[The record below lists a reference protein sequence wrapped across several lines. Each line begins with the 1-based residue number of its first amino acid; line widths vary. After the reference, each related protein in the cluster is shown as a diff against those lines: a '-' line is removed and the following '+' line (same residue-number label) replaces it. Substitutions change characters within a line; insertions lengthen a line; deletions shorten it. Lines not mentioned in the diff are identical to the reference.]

1 MNKFILAII
10 LAGYAF
16 TASGASVVRGISTN
30 GHYSFKA
37 FGPDLL
43 LYKGNKMIERCVTD
57 ETNRGI
63 DYGGNPYVLDL
74 YSCANRTKT
83 LGIKTFGNINDGG
96 WVFLIETRRG
106 QPVKTMQEL
115 FFITTGANSL

>member
-1 MNKFILAII
+1 MNKLILAII
-10 LAGYAF
+10 LTGYAF
-16 TASGASVVRGISTN
+16 TASGASVVQGISTN
-30 GHYSFKA
+30 GNYGFKA

-43 LYKGNKMIERCVTD
+43 LYKGNKIIERCVMD
-57 ETNRGI
+57 GANRGI
-63 DYGGNPYVLDL
+63 DDAGTPYILDL

-106 QPVKTMQEL
+106 QPVKTIQEP